1 MENKMT
7 EIRLH
12 RSELEKIVKL
22 LDRFSDVNNFSLLYQ
37 TNGIGNTVDI
47 QFNYKLVDLDAT
59 VTLPVTGVE
68 SW

>member
-1 MENKMT
+1 MT

-37 TNGIGNTVDI
+37 TNGIGTNLDI

>member
-37 TNGIGNTVDI
+37 TNGIGTNLDI

>member
-37 TNGIGNTVDI
+37 TNGIGSNLDI
-47 QFNYKLVDLDAT
+47 QFNYKLVDLDAI

>member
-1 MENKMT
+1 MT

-22 LDRFSDVNNFSLLYQ
+22 LDRFSDVNNFSLLYH

>member
-1 MENKMT
+1 MT

-37 TNGIGNTVDI
+37 TNGIGSNLDI
-47 QFNYKLVDLDAT
+47 QFNYKLVDLDAI

>member
-1 MENKMT
+1 MT